1 DRGARA
7 VAGHGRVHQRGGGD
21 AAPRRVGAGR
31 PRRRRPR
38 ARHGHRGG
46 VRWPARRAALGG
58 TAAVRLGLPPL
69 RPTRRE
75 GCAAGRSDSDD
86 VREAECGG
94 RRLQPLDDQRA
105 GVRHARRH
113 AALPPRARPTL
124 PPAHAQ
130 RERRHPSDT
139 PAPPHLRDRQPRRPT
154 HRGRAQGRGDA
165 GRLPDDGGGLHRRP
179 AGPVAVPLP
188 HAAAHGLRL
197 HGLVRLRMSTAT
209 TRGRAGEVAAAF
221 LWLGL
226 TSFGGPVAHLGYF
239 RRAFVQ
245 QRRWL
250 DEEHFSQLLA
260 LCQVLPGP
268 ASSQLGFSIGLLRA
282 GWLGGL
288 AAFVGF
294 TLPSAVLQVGVALA
308 RRALGGGWG
317 QALVHGL
324 KLVAVAVVLHG
335 VVGMARTLAPD
346 WTRRAMALAA
356 ALLVLASGAPWMQL
370 VLVAGGALAGRWLCR
385 GVAARTGGMFGLAWG
400 RRTGA
405 VLVALFVLGLGVAF
419 LPGPPP
425 LGRAA
430 AAFYRAGALVFGG
443 GHVVL
448 PLLKASVV
456 DPGWLDN
463 NT

>member
-1 DRGARA
+1 
-7 VAGHGRVHQRGGGD
+7 
-21 AAPRRVGAGR
+21 
-31 PRRRRPR
+31 
-38 ARHGHRGG
+38 
-46 VRWPARRAALGG
+46 
-58 TAAVRLGLPPL
+58 
-69 RPTRRE
+69 
-75 GCAAGRSDSDD
+75 
-86 VREAECGG
+86 
-94 RRLQPLDDQRA
+94 
-105 GVRHARRH
+105 
-113 AALPPRARPTL
+113 
-124 PPAHAQ
+124 
-130 RERRHPSDT
+130 
-139 PAPPHLRDRQPRRPT
+139 
-154 HRGRAQGRGDA
+154 
-165 GRLPDDGGGLHRRP
+165 
-179 AGPVAVPLP
+179 
-188 HAAAHGLRL
+188 
-197 HGLVRLRMSTAT
+197 
-209 TRGRAGEVAAAF
+209 AF

-260 LCQVLPGP
+260 LCQFLP
-268 ASSQLGFSIGLLRA
+268 
-282 GWLGGL
+282 GL

-294 TLPSAVLQVGVALA
+294 TLPSALLLFGFALA
-308 RRALGGGWG
+308 SRALDGGWG

-335 VVGMARTLAPD
+335 VVGMA
-346 WTRRAMALAA
+346 RAMALAA

-463 NT
+463 NTFLAGYGAAQAVPGPMFTLASFLGARLPGGMGGAPGATVAVLAIFAPGLLLVAGALPFWRALAQRTGA